1 MVHRQHIEMGVH
13 QLVVMGGRREI
24 EWCVCVRACACKRAC
39 VSIMCDEDQLF
50 HSRVKQLN
58 CAVTLFKVKQVR
70 ASPTSLSRPGTT
82 GYQWHGGAETTGCG
96 PNAVDGHIIS
106 GLQSIN
112 MPLCFYEA

>member
-1 MVHRQHIEMGVH
+1 M
-13 QLVVMGGRREI
+13 
-24 EWCVCVRACACKRAC
+24 C

-50 HSRVKQLN
+50 QVKQLN

-96 PNAVDGHIIS
+96 PNAVDGHIIF

-112 MPLCFYEA
+112 MSLCFYEA